1 MFPFV
6 SLPTVW
12 GPSASLRTLSTMCGR
27 YAATANPDELVE
39 EFEVEQDRTGDPS
52 RSILKNP
59 QSPPAGAPD
68 WNLAPSKQAP
78 VVLARVPRDTD
89 ESYAAGAGPV
99 RQLRLLTWG
108 LVPSW
113 SKDTKIG
120 MRMINARAESV
131 LEKSSFA
138 KAAASRRCLVPA
150 QGWYEW
156 QKSPV
161 TTDAKG
167 NPRKQPFF
175 MHRADGDVVAFAGL
189 YEFWRDREIHDQDDP
204 QAWLTTFTIITT
216 EAEPGLDRIHD
227 RQPLVLERA
236 DWSTWLDPGLTDP
249 AEVGHLLAFAQPGR
263 FEAYPVGTA
272 VSSNRSNGPQLIVPA
287 GLAELDGVVDPMTG
301 EIIGGGDVVPPV
313 ETTGGANPA

>member
-1 MFPFV
+1 MFPCA

-39 EFEVEQDRTGDPS
+39 EFEVDQDRTADPA

-59 QSPPAGAPD
+59 QTPPPGASD

-78 VVLARVPRDTD
+78 VILTRIPR
-89 ESYAAGAGPV
+89 EKSAAAGADPV

-113 SKDTKIG
+113 SKDLKIG

-161 TTDAKG
+161 ATDAKG

-175 MHRADGDVVAFAGL
+175 VHRADGDTVAFAGL
-189 YEFWRDREIHDQDDP
+189 YEFWRDREIEDGDDP

-216 EAEPGLDRIHD
+216 DAESGLDRIHD
-227 RQPLVLERA
+227 RQPLVLERD
-236 DWSTWLDPGLTDP
+236 DWATWLDPAVTDT
-249 AEVGHLLAFAQPGR
+249 AEVGALLAFARPGR
-263 FEAYPVGTA
+263 FEAHPVGTA
-272 VSSNRSNGPQLIVPA
+272 VSSNRSNGPQLVEPA

-301 EIIGGGDVVPPV
+301 EIIGGG
-313 ETTGGANPA
+313 A

>member
-1 MFPFV
+1 
-6 SLPTVW
+6 
-12 GPSASLRTLSTMCGR
+12 MCGR

-52 RSILKNP
+52 RSVLKSP
-59 QSPPAGAPD
+59 QSPPPGTPD
-68 WNLAPSKQAP
+68 YNLAPSKQAP
-78 VVLARVPRDTD
+78 VVLTRVRRDQTD
-89 ESYAAGAGPV
+89 ESYAGEPSPT

-113 SKDTKIG
+113 SKDVKIG

-131 LEKSSFA
+131 LEKGAFA
-138 KAAASRRCLVPA
+138 KAGVSRRCLVPA

-161 TTDAKG
+161 STDAKG

-175 MHRADGDVVAFAGL
+175 VHRADGQTLAFAGL
-189 YEFWRDREIHDQDDP
+189 YEFWRDRDVPDADDP

-227 RQPLVLERA
+227 RQPLVLERE
-236 DWSTWLDPGLTDP
+236 DWDTWLDPSVTDP
-249 AEVGHLLAFAQPGR
+249 AEVARLLSFSAPGR
-263 FEAYPVGTA
+263 FEAYPVGLA
-272 VSSNRSNGPQLIVPA
+272 VSSNRSNGPQLLEPA
-287 GLAELDGVVDPMTG
+287 GRDELDGVVDPMTG
-301 EIIGGGDVVPPV
+301 EIIGGTSPGHADPT
-313 ETTGGANPA
+313 ETRGGRNSA